1 MRTRRAAR
9 LLGALPLLWA
19 CASSPQPPASFGFDV
34 ERTAE
39 ESSPLGGEA
48 LELRKRE
55 LGRAHSDM
63 GHFLATLDGLR
74 HRRERSG
81 QILFQRFVDAYLG
94 THLDP
99 LLQHA
104 WQSRH
109 PEVMALDASLRLAK
123 ADVLIQMRETRRAQQ
138 VLDELAARFAG
149 RENMLVE
156 SPTGAQTTLGQALD
170 RLHERKWRG

>member
-1 MRTRRAAR
+1 MTPLRRRIPLAV
-9 LLGALPLLWA
+9 LPLLWA
-19 CASSPQPPASFGFDV
+19 CASAPQPPDSFGFDA
-34 ERTAE
+34 ERATE

-48 LELRKRE
+48 LALRKRE
-55 LGRAHSDM
+55 LGRAHADM
-63 GHFLATLDGLR
+63 GHFLATLEGLR

-109 PEVMALDASLRLAK
+109 PEVMALDAGLRLAK

-138 VLDELAARFAG
+138 VLDDVAARFAG

-156 SPTGAQTTLGQALD
+156 SPTGAQTTLGQAIGQL
-170 RLHERKWRG
+170 RERKWRG